1 MAPGTDVR
9 PPRIT
14 TGSARSAAVDSVN
27 CTPNFEPQMMP
38 ATSATRPATL
48 HTMTQMRFS
57 GMPMD
62 CAAWWSSATARSA
75 RPVEVNWKNSASAA
89 TSSAAMTAAVKSSRL
104 ISRPPSNIES
114 RIISGSLGMPTLIEY
129 TELPKVIW
137 PRPSRK

>member
-62 CAAWWSSATARSA
+62 CAARWSSATAQRA
-75 RPVEVNWKNSASAA
+75 AGGGEWKNSASAA
-89 TSSAAMTAAVKSSRL
+89 TSSAAMTAAVRSSRL

-114 RIISGSLGMPTLIEY
+114 RIISGSFGMPTLIEY

>member
-1 MAPGTDVR
+1 
-9 PPRIT
+9 
-14 TGSARSAAVDSVN
+14 
-27 CTPNFEPQMMP
+27 MMP

-75 RPVEVNWKNSASAA
+75 RPVEVNWKNSQRGHQQRGDDRRRQIL
-89 TSSAAMTAAVKSSRL
+89 RL